1 MLLWLWL
8 RPAATAPI
16 QPLVEDPIA
25 PSLWQVYP
33 LKKKK
38 CFGAS
43 LWCRGL
49 RIQHCHCSSSGSC
62 FGAVLT
68 PGQVTSVC
76 CRHSKKKKKKK
87 RYFPFGVYFPQSSGI
102 MAPTSLANHRSLHK
116 NLANFL
122 ALLLLLSPLI
132 IRQD

>member
-62 FGAVLT
+62 FGAVLI

-76 CRHSKKKKKKK
+76 CRLSQKKKKKGIFHLEYTFHSLQGSWHPPHWQIIEAFTKTLQISWHY
-87 RYFPFGVYFPQSSGI
+87 RYCYHP
-102 MAPTSLANHRSLHK
+102 
-116 NLANFL
+116 
-122 ALLLLLSPLI
+122 
-132 IRQD
+132 